1 MTVVLRRRLLVPFSC
16 FALLAACAGDGSD
29 IGPRLPRIPDE
40 SSKILL
46 FDDDNHGVVSATVAL
61 AGTTTSALTG
71 RNGRGDFLATPRGRL
86 LFDVDPSWAAATAG
100 DTLGGYRVAL
110 SVTGPDAP
118 TPLHVPTLLDSASA
132 VVNVGLQANPVTIS
146 SAHGVLTLASGVSV
160 AVEGVTE
167 TTSLSLGELSAE
179 HLPGDLPSSGVGT
192 RLFSRGFY
200 VAPLDA
206 AFSRGLDLDVDDDI
220 RATTLSAELFR
231 LDDQTGEWVVVG
243 VATSAAGRLTASGVI
258 ERGGLYAFGVIVTD
272 VRSVAGCVVDVVGLP
287 VPDVMVTVDQRHTTT
302 ASDGTFLLD
311 DVAATYGD
319 GALRDAQLELY
330 AGGSWLPAI
339 ASLTVS
345 GSSSATDVGDV
356 ELDTVYAGN
365 VRVQQVLRARAD
377 GLQPARLS
385 SVIGDVA
392 LSATSDVNGQAT
404 FEDVP
409 AGYFGFQEGRRRDTR
424 DVFYGQQVGFL
435 EVGRRWLDSYQFLI
449 DRPWFQ
455 GTRSTRGYVCDRVGG
470 GPIEFAYIVEG
481 ETADVGYIGE
491 TRETGQLF
499 GERGFKR
506 RATATL
512 RTERDGAAI
521 THGFTVEFPGS
532 DHQEFPMRRVL
543 RRSLGNFDRHGYVTG
558 SVTGAN
564 SGSSYDTRVTR
575 RMTRQDLWD
584 AAVEGI
590 AVPSVFPVDLAVG
603 PTQSDFR
610 VGLPVAGGNIAVV
623 ELVETN
629 GKDRLAQCAVL
640 ADVREGIVEGANL
653 TLDAPI
659 PLVASTQF
667 VLQDAL
673 AGAPAEVDASSLQ
686 LSVGQL
692 VDGAGV
698 VDVAR
703 RVDGSVS
710 AAGADLELALPPL
723 SAGAQ
728 WILLLGGEQTSASVT
743 SSHYSM
749 VDLEDTTTIGFGFR
763 AFPTL
768 TAPAPGETVAASG
781 FDVEFSLPA
790 GALGGKIELHSEA
803 AGNGDTLIWEVLVPP
818 DEPDFRFVQLPIE
831 AETPLIANR
840 TYTLTVSAWFGTVEM
855 LSPDVYG
862 DFVAFA
868 QSIALIEGGVRQV
881 TMKSIEIQTN

>member
-1 MTVVLRRRLLVPFSC
+1 
-16 FALLAACAGDGSD
+16 
-29 IGPRLPRIPDE
+29 
-40 SSKILL
+40 
-46 FDDDNHGVVSATVAL
+46 
-61 AGTTTSALTG
+61 
-71 RNGRGDFLATPRGRL
+71 
-86 LFDVDPSWAAATAG
+86 
-100 DTLGGYRVAL
+100 
-110 SVTGPDAP
+110 
-118 TPLHVPTLLDSASA
+118 
-132 VVNVGLQANPVTIS
+132 
-146 SAHGVLTLASGVSV
+146 
-160 AVEGVTE
+160 
-167 TTSLSLGELSAE
+167 
-179 HLPGDLPSSGVGT
+179 
-192 RLFSRGFY
+192 
-200 VAPLDA
+200 
-206 AFSRGLDLDVDDDI
+206 
-220 RATTLSAELFR
+220 
-231 LDDQTGEWVVVG
+231 
-243 VATSAAGRLTASGVI
+243 
-258 ERGGLYAFGVIVTD
+258 
-272 VRSVAGCVVDVVGLP
+272 
-287 VPDVMVTVDQRHTTT
+287 
-302 ASDGTFLLD
+302 
-311 DVAATYGD
+311 
-319 GALRDAQLELY
+319 
-330 AGGSWLPAI
+330 
-339 ASLTVS
+339 
-345 GSSSATDVGDV
+345 
-356 ELDTVYAGN
+356 
-365 VRVQQVLRARAD
+365 
-377 GLQPARLS
+377 
-385 SVIGDVA
+385 
-392 LSATSDVNGQAT
+392 
-404 FEDVP
+404 
-409 AGYFGFQEGRRRDTR
+409 
-424 DVFYGQQVGFL
+424 
-435 EVGRRWLDSYQFLI
+435 
-449 DRPWFQ
+449 
-455 GTRSTRGYVCDRVGG
+455 
-470 GPIEFAYIVEG
+470 
-481 ETADVGYIGE
+481 
-491 TRETGQLF
+491 
-499 GERGFKR
+499 
-506 RATATL
+506 
-512 RTERDGAAI
+512 
-521 THGFTVEFPGS
+521 
-532 DHQEFPMRRVL
+532 MRRVL
-543 RRSLGNFDRHGYVTG
+543 RRPLGNFDRHGYVTG
-558 SVTGAN
+558 SVTGVN

-590 AVPSVFPVDLAVG
+590 PVPSVFPVDLAVG

-749 VDLEDTTTIGFGFR
+749 VDLEDTTATGFGFR

-768 TAPAPGETVAASG
+768 TSPAPGETVAASG

-803 AGNGDTLIWEVLVPP
+803 VGNEDTLIWEVLVPP

-840 TYTLTVSAWFGTVEM
+840 TYRLTVSAWFGTVEM